1 MDKALNVSFPDIG
14 IVAVT
19 RGMIGVGAGLLLA
32 NTISR
37 EKRRAIGLRLLIGGV
52 LSTIPIAMH
61 LLQNRNEIDEDGSME
76 PEVETS
82 H

>member
-1 MDKALNVSFPDIG
+1 MDKALNVSFPDVGLI
-14 IVAVT
+14 AVT

-32 NTISR
+32 NTIAR
-37 EKRRAIGLRLLIGGV
+37 EKRRAIGLPLLIGGV

-61 LLQNRNEIDEDGSME
+61 LLQNRNDIDKDESME
-76 PEVETS
+76 PEQETS